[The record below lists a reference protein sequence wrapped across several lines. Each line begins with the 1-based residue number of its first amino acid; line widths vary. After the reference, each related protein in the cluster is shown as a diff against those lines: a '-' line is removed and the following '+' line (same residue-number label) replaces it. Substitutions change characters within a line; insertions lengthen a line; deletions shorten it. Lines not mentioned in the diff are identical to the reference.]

1 MAIVGIVVAYGAW
14 LQHRIAAEKLE
25 PALLQNAW
33 YLDSGFA
40 AFFGGPGRRFAEFNA
55 EVVDQKIID
64 GAVVGVAGLVKGS
77 AGQLRKLQTG
87 FVRSYALFVAG
98 GAALMI
104 AWFVTRVNL

>member
-1 MAIVGIVVAYGAW
+1 VVAAS
-14 LQHRIAAEKLE
+14 LKHHVAAEKLE

-33 YLDSGFA
+33 YLDSGLA
-40 AFFGGPGRRFAEFNA
+40 AFFGGPGRKFAEFNA

-87 FVRSYALFVAG
+87 FVRRYALFVAG
-98 GAALMI
+98 GAALLV
-104 AWFVTRVNL
+104 AWFVSRVNL